1 MLPDVA
7 YACIH
12 DVPTS
17 WTEYQRAAAALIDP
31 LPRGL
36 LAHLAGPTDEGV
48 RIIEIWDDEDAA
60 ARFRDERLG
69 PLITALTDTPSRHPA
84 VRDLHAVHLVV
95 AADARHFEGSPS

>member
-1 MLPDVA
+1 MA
-7 YACIH
+7 YARIH

-17 WTEYQRAAAALIDP
+17 WTEYERAAAALIDP

-60 ARFRDERLG
+60 ARFGDERLN
-69 PLITALTDTPSRHPA
+69 PLITAITDTRTRHSA
-84 VRDLHAVHLVV
+84 VRDLTAVHLVI
-95 AADARHFEGSPS
+95 AANARHFEGS

>member
-12 DVPTS
+12 DVPSS
-17 WTEYQRAAAALIDP
+17 WTEYERAAGSLVDP
-31 LPRGL
+31 LPGGL

-48 RIIEIWDDEDAA
+48 RIIEIWDDEAAA
-60 ARFRDERLG
+60 ARFHDERLG
-69 PLITALTDTPSRHPA
+69 PLVAELSGTRFRPPA

-95 AADARHFEGSPS
+95 AADARDLKGSPS